1 MSFHQDNSLRKL
13 RSSGRYLLFTG
24 LGSALLLSS
33 FSWSA
38 ETSFVWAAGLGVLL
52 ELLIENAAKSRRP
65 QPPKDADFGGEATV
79 SAQFKSAQFK
89 RGHAKDPI

>member
-1 MSFHQDNSLRKL
+1 MSPHQNNSLRKL
-13 RSSGRYLLFTG
+13 RSCGRYLLFTG

-38 ETSFVWAAGLGVLL
+38 ETSFVWAASLGVLL

-65 QPPKDADFGGEATV
+65 QHPKDADLGGETNV
-79 SAQFKSAQFK
+79 LAQFEG
-89 RGHAKDPI
+89 GHAKDPI